1 MKRFRDV
8 VFSTTEPTDKNVIW
22 VYPVT
27 DLSDND
33 LYDQKLPV
41 STFDGKLYKV
51 LIWNECWEN
60 LFYGPLTYIKS
71 QILDY
76 VKAQIGE
83 IPEGTTLIEILN
95 AQESQLNGL
104 SENVLYLNERVE
116 GLVSSKV
123 DKVEGYDLSSN
134 DFTDSYKNLLDTLFD
149 GFMTFKTIVESY
161 SKLPSSATNGD
172 VYLVGT
178 KIPYYGYIWSDVTN
192 SFLPLGP
199 IADLSNFYTKAET
212 YTKTE
217 VETYVISQISS
228 HSIVQ
233 KASPQGAGYWR
244 GGSMYPLLVDPQAD
258 QSQNVILGE
267 SNRGVINFYEMHNFL
282 QYQFDAATYFTTKLL
297 LGGKRDITKLDG
309 IISLYNK
316 TTERYNHLKAGSGTS
331 STSSDLTY
339 FLPSPET
346 DGGSKILATTAEA
359 TTSKAGLMSA
369 EDKTKLDNID
379 NNGNIP
385 IGGII
390 MWSGETV
397 PNGWA
402 LCNGQNGTP
411 NLQGRF
417 ILGSGHYTEEG
428 RNFNYEI
435 GPRDDGQVS
444 VKLTAQQ
451 SGLPSHTHKVN
462 IQHATG
468 STGGDTNSLIQRKKT
483 ADTNYNSSVPYIG
496 STEYANGRPAL
507 QAHNNMPPY
516 YVLAFIMRI
525 A

>member
-8 VFSTTEPTDKNVIW
+8 VFSTKEPTDKNVIW

-27 DLSDND
+27 NLADND

-41 STFDGKLYKV
+41 SNFDGRLYKV

-71 QILDY
+71 QILEY

-95 AQESQLNGL
+95 TQESQLNGL

-123 DKVEGYDLSSN
+123 DKVEGYGLSSN
-134 DFTDSYKNLLDTLFD
+134 DFTNSYKNLLDTLFD

-161 SKLPSSATNGD
+161 SDLPSSATNGD

-178 KIPYYGYIWSDVTN
+178 EIPYYGYIWSDVTN

-217 VETYVISQISS
+217 VETYVASQISS

-233 KASPQGAGYWR
+233 KASPQGVGYWR

-282 QYQFDAATYFTTKLL
+282 QYQFDSVYYFTAKLL
-297 LGGKRDITKLDG
+297 LGGKRDTTKLDG

-331 STSSDLTY
+331 SSSSDLTY

-346 DGGSKILATTAEA
+346 DGGSKILATIAEA

-369 EDKTKLDNID
+369 EDKTKLNSID

-390 MWSGETV
+390 MWSGNNV
-397 PNGWA
+397 PQGWA
-402 LCNGQNGTP
+402 LCNGKNGTP
-411 NLQGRF
+411 DLQGRF
-417 ILGSGHYTEEG
+417 ILGSGRYTDEG
-428 RNFNYEI
+428 RNINYTI
-435 GPRDDGQVS
+435 GKGENGQVE
-444 VKLTAQQ
+444 VLLTAEQ
-451 SGLPSHTHKVN
+451 SGLPSHKHKMT
-462 IQHATG
+462 IQHDTG
-468 STGGDTNSLIQRKKT
+468 TNGGENKCFVKRKKV
-483 ADTNYNSSVPYIG
+483 AAVDYDTTPPYIG
-496 STEYANGRPAL
+496 TEYLPNGKSAL
-507 QAHNNMPPY
+507 QPHNNMPPY